1 MKTIIRK
8 ATPSDAKKIA
18 EVLAYTWQTTY
29 KGLLSDFILEE
40 KINGINEKA
49 NQIAAKIPIKNNY
62 YVAEVANNVV
72 GVLIYGKSRNS
83 SYPNYGEIN
92 AIYVLKEYQG
102 NKIGKKLFLTGINEL
117 INIGYNEMILNVLKG
132 NPTIKFYEHFG
143 GQKVATK
150 HDQFG
155 TDTIEE
161 HVMLFKNL
169 KEIINKF

>member
-72 GVLIYGKSRNS
+72 GVLI
-83 SYPNYGEIN
+83 
-92 AIYVLKEYQG
+92 
-102 NKIGKKLFLTGINEL
+102 
-117 INIGYNEMILNVLKG
+117 
-132 NPTIKFYEHFG
+132 
-143 GQKVATK
+143 
-150 HDQFG
+150 
-155 TDTIEE
+155 
-161 HVMLFKNL
+161 
-169 KEIINKF
+169 